1 MRWTICAALAVA
13 GLGAC
18 NHPSP
23 YLGSFAVDVDA
34 AAADHLAFMKS
45 LVHTTNPADAE
56 KFNRVMEAQARS
68 EAQRDYGHAHLDLAP
83 DHTFSWTHGDKG
95 GDVVETGTWDDS
107 EARPRAGALA
117 GADVLLTAAARNG
130 QPVPDSPVAGAATID
145 GKLRALRRDAA
156 DRDRLTLQF
165 TTVVGGT
172 TPTLTTLVL
181 RRAR

>member
-56 KFNRVMEAQARS
+56 NFNRVMEAQARS

-107 EARPRAGALA
+107 EARPRAA
-117 GADVLLTAAARNG
+117 GRSTPSSSVF
-130 QPVPDSPVAGAATID
+130 
-145 GKLRALRRDAA
+145 
-156 DRDRLTLQF
+156 TLHSRKVTWRF
-165 TTVVGGT
+165 SVSSCVSY
-172 TPTLTTLVL
+172 
-181 RRAR
+181 